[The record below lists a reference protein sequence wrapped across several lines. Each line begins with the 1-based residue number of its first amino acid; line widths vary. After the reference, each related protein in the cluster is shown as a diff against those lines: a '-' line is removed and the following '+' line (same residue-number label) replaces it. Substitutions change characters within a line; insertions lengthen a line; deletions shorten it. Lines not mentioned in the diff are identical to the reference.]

1 MAIVPVSKVTLYG
14 VADQKKAVLEG
25 LQNLGCTHLVN
36 LTPGTGDGH
45 PVPAYSVEAHEALK
59 YLETC
64 PTQRRPKTDRN
75 GFDFAAVEREAL
87 EIRRRERELNDERD
101 FVVRAI
107 ETVRP
112 WGDFHLPAEEETG
125 GLRFWFYVVPHRR
138 MEEVRASGLVW
149 QAVARDE
156 RFNYVVVI
164 QADKPENMPV
174 APEDLGSHS
183 LSQLKRRSREIEQ
196 ELDKLQ
202 SRREELTR
210 QTLLFKQTML
220 EADDRA
226 TLDHAGKQT
235 LDESRVFAVQGWAP
249 RKEVPHVESFAKE
262 RGLAVFV
269 EGPGPKDE
277 PPTLLTNP
285 EPLAGGEATV
295 TFYMTPA
302 YHTWDPSIIVF
313 FSFAI
318 FFGMIFSDAGYGLL
332 LGAVLIFWWRSLGKN
347 RTGVRLR
354 NLFLA
359 LVLASVGYGV
369 LVGSYFGW
377 SPAEGTLLGSLQ
389 VLNVNDQG
397 RMMHLTII
405 IGAAHL
411 ILANLRI
418 AWLHWGSPRFFAPIG
433 WSAMILGGLL
443 AGTSIVR
450 GESLGAGETTLLALG
465 AGAVVFFSSARP
477 FVFAGVGDVV
487 LRLVDGLLS
496 LTSVSKAFGDVL
508 SYLRLFA
515 LGLASSLL
523 ATTFNEIAGGMMKY
537 RGVGLL
543 VAILILVVGHGLNF
557 VLAIIGGVVHGLRLN
572 CIEFFNWCLPDEGYP
587 FQPFC
592 KKASQ

>member
-1 MAIVPVSKVTLYG
+1 MAIVPVSKITLYG
-14 VADQKKAVLEG
+14 IADQKEAILEG
-25 LQNLGCTHLVN
+25 LQDLGCTHLVN
-36 LTPGTGDGH
+36 LTPGSGDGH

-75 GFDFAAVEREAL
+75 GFDFAAVQRETL
-87 EIRRRERELNDERD
+87 EIKQRERELNDERD
-101 FVVRAI
+101 DVVSAI
-107 ETVRP
+107 EAVRP
-112 WGDFHLPAEEETG
+112 WGDFRAPPPEETG

-138 MEEVRASGLVW
+138 MDEVRASGLVW

-174 APEDLGSHS
+174 APEELGPHS

-196 ELDKLQ
+196 ELDKLH

-210 QTLLFKQTML
+210 QTLLFKQTMR

-226 TLDHAGKQT
+226 MLEHAGRQT

-249 RKEVPHVESFAKE
+249 RKEVPRVESFAKE
-262 RGLAVFV
+262 HGLAVFV

-302 YHTWDPSIIVF
+302 YHTWDPSIVVF

-332 LGAVLIFWWRSLGKN
+332 LGAVLLFWWRNLGKN
-347 RTGVRLR
+347 RTGVRMR

-369 LVGSYFGW
+369 LVGSYFGVK
-377 SPAEGTLLGSLQ
+377 PPEGSIGGHLHILDATNTNQMMLLSI
-389 VLNVNDQG
+389 VV
-397 RMMHLTII
+397 
-405 IGAAHL
+405 GAFH
-411 ILANLRI
+411 IVLANVVTAWRLR
-418 AWLHWGSPRFFAPIG
+418 GSMTFLAPVG
-433 WSAMILGGLL
+433 WTAMIAGGLI
-443 AGTSIVR
+443 AGTKGDFQDPVGMTLIV
-450 GESLGAGETTLLALG
+450 
-465 AGAVVFFSSARP
+465 AGAVAVLVFTSSRP
-477 FVFAGVGDVV
+477 LSLRPLDVV
-487 LRLVDGLLS
+487 WRVLDGLKNLAN
-496 LTSVSKAFGDVL
+496 VSRAFGDVL

-515 LGLASSLL
+515 LGLASTQL
-523 ATTFNEIAGGMMKY
+523 AVTFNEIAAPMFES
-537 RGVGLL
+537 RGIYLL
-543 VAILILVVGHGLNF
+543 AAIAILLVGHGLNF
-557 VLAIIGGVVHGLRLN
+557 VLAVVGGVVHGLRLN
-572 CIEFFNWCLPDEGYP
+572 CIEFFNWSLPEEGYP

-592 KKASQ
+592 RKAN